1 KAIQY
6 LKGNYDALLKDVI
19 AMANSDIRGSRRII
33 LGVKLRPDGTRDI
46 IGIEDL
52 VDDGTYQQIISDN
65 VEPQLIIKYYPF
77 SFEFKKV
84 GILEIHNADDPPYMM
99 KKSYNQ
105 SEKQRSLKEGDSWIR
120 VGSSQKPITRKNIDR
135 YIKSAVDK
143 YVDDKYISGKIEV
156 LLTNVVTGNNILK
169 AEQLSEIPSELA
181 ANKIRDII
189 KKKESL
195 PAPDK
200 LPDNP

>member
-1 KAIQY
+1 M
-6 LKGNYDALLKDVI
+6 KGNYDALLKDVI